1 MTIEVLHNTMG
12 EGVYIYMDK
21 AQISILWRC
30 MLQYY

>member
-1 MTIEVLHNTMG
+1 MKIEVLHNTMG
-12 EGVYIYMDK
+12 EVYIYMDK